1 MNDDATATRE
11 VLSNCNFSELV
22 TPECEDA
29 QRSWDDMIQTAW
41 SLSMMGGIGLSVV
54 GITYGKEI
62 EQISDELKEHLGEE
76 STHHGSGLK
85 EEE

>member
-1 MNDDATATRE
+1 
-11 VLSNCNFSELV
+11 
-22 TPECEDA
+22 
-29 QRSWDDMIQTAW
+29 MIQTAW